1 MTVAMF
7 KSIFVSVGLCDC
19 VRVLCVHSRNYAQE
33 RTTIFH
39 QCSEV
44 CCNVTQLQRNPHC
57 SPQLPPPLRAAGNT
71 LLGARKWEYL
81 EDCSKMW
88 TLRWQVLVGRF
99 SQAEGL
105 SLLAAVIHWGCGQMK
120 DGTEVP
126 SPMVYR
132 STLCVQCPLEE
143 GISYLRVICK
153 CQGVSHTHTRC
164 SALDTCM
171 LYPTS
176 PQALHC
182 QRVCSN
188 EYNLPYQSL
197 V

>member
-1 MTVAMF
+1 MCTLE
-7 KSIFVSVGLCDC
+7 KLCTRAHNHFPP
-19 VRVLCVHSRNYAQE
+19 VFRSL
-33 RTTIFH
+33 
-39 QCSEV
+39 
-44 CCNVTQLQRNPHC
+44 LQRYTATKEPSC

-71 LLGARKWEYL
+71 LLGAQKWEYL

-88 TLRWQVLVGRF
+88 TLCWQVLAGRF

-105 SLLAAVIHWGCGQMK
+105 SLLAAVIHWGCGLMK

-132 STLCVQCPLEE
+132 STSCVQFPLEE

-188 EYNLPYQSL
+188 
-197 V
+197 